1 MLLYNLAGPG
11 AVAPT
16 YTTSHPLV
24 AQEFVLD
31 PAAYVGYSFRN
42 GAGAPNLVAAPAG
55 TRLAV
60 SQNGRFA
67 IEAADLT
74 RRQPKFFFADP
85 AQLPQWN
92 KALARAGSEFQL
104 FAEPTRTVVFTLPGA
119 AATTTLVRVRQ
130 ANLSARTSA
139 GGVTM
144 TENCDV
150 AVQNVIGSVLQPRPV
165 LGRKPFLGS
174 NATERTVFGDYHLA
188 NHLVRAAPLADLPAA
203 APARDAAR
211 DLIARHYGED
221 LHTLANGGVLHA
233 PNIAADLQAIGLNQH
248 ASPTAVGQGLYSV
261 SLGTAH
267 PHLPS
272 GEEVFDYAH
281 NRQLDHLVLLNR
293 RVWGFHWGGV
303 VAIDGTDYLTLENY
317 ARSAENSAGNAAHL
331 GYFQAYGALAG
342 QDWHT
347 RWTTPSAHGKQ
358 FANALTMVV
367 EPEGVR
373 GLANWVPAE
382 KSNSA
387 AVGTAAT
394 NTALTT
400 ALLNGL
406 NYANVHIYAAELVAE
421 YADPNRRIGWIQEL
435 NARIAAPPAW
445 LDDETRALLQHVRNE
460 MVKVKSGL

>member
-11 AVAPT
+11 AAAPT

-130 ANLSARTSA
+130 ANLSARNSA

-174 NATERTVFGDYHLA
+174 NATERTVFGEYHLA

-211 DLIARHYGED
+211 DLIAQHYGED
-221 LHTLANGGVLHA
+221 IHTLANGGVLHA
-233 PNIAADLQAIGLNQH
+233 PNIAAELQAVGLNQH
-248 ASPTAVGQGLYSV
+248 ARPTAVGQGLYST
-261 SLGTAH
+261 SLGTVH
-267 PHLPS
+267 PHLPT
-272 GEEVFDYAH
+272 GQQVFDFAN
-281 NRQLDHLVLLNR
+281 NRQLDHLVTING

-317 ARSAENSAGNAAHL
+317 ARTAENSAGNAAHL
-331 GYFQAYGALAG
+331 GYFQAYGAGPG

-394 NTALTT
+394 NAALTT